1 MQIQSVGIEGTKQ
14 ARKRDRN
21 YYQHTTQCNA
31 MHITFGVDLRAE
43 EGCAQVVGWSSDPFQ
58 LNIFSEHFPL
68 FFFCDTGRLQM
79 LGQDILQALLS
90 NAMGWMI
97 RLVFFYFS
105 SLIFMMI
112 FIINEF

>member
-1 MQIQSVGIEGTKQ
+1 MQ
-14 ARKRDRN
+14 R
-21 YYQHTTQCNA
+21 NA
-31 MHITFGVDLRAE
+31 MHIIFGVDLRAE

-68 FFFCDTGRLQM
+68 FLLCDSGRLQM

-97 RLVFFYFS
+97 MLVFFYFS
-105 SLIFMMI
+105 SLIFMMML
-112 FIINEF
+112 IINKF